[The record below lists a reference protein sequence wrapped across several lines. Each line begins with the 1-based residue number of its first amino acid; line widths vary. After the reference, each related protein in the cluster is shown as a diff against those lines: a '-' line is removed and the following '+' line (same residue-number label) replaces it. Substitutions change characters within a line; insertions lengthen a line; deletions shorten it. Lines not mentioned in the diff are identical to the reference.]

1 MKAERLYSIIAAP
14 HASEK
19 AAALAERGQ
28 YVFRV
33 ARDATRAEV
42 KKAVETIFEVEV
54 KGVQVLNVKGKVRAA
69 PGRRPSSRRPG
80 WKKAYVRLAAGQ
92 EINLTDLQG

>member
-1 MKAERLYSIIAAP
+1 MKAERLYSIITAP

-42 KKAVETIFEVEV
+42 KKAVEEIFEVDV
-54 KGVQVLNVKGKVRAA
+54 RGVQVLNVKGKGRSA
-69 PGRRPSSRRPG
+69 PGRRPSRRPG

-92 EINLTDLQG
+92 EIDLTDLAQG